1 MDLAAPAAASPT
13 EAAAAA
19 AIGRLDAV
27 GAAASADGTGAAEAP
42 PPDPALPLT
51 PEQLAEQAAA
61 EEAAN
66 REAQLERLLVKIQ
79 KNADFPSLRD
89 SVRGIQTLTR
99 SESVHMRTLTDEVLG
114 DPALTTKL
122 LRMINAAFYS
132 SVGAGSITSLSR
144 AIALMGFKPVG
155 MLVASLTL
163 FERLPKGPEGARVRH
178 EFSRAL
184 MAAMLANQFCPIR
197 RIEESAYI
205 TAMFQNLGP
214 MLAWMHFPAEAQEAE
229 ALLQAEGNAGDH
241 ESLQRASRQV
251 LGMSYDDMAQEVTRL
266 WGWPESLQ
274 NDLRRLEPSDPERPA
289 TKEEYLRVVATA
301 ANRLAAD
308 LEGCHSPEDQ
318 EACLAQFRARYGEPL
333 GLDEAALAEMVE
345 RARAQ
350 WSDLAVVLGIR
361 KLQPPPPK
369 PAAAGKPGPAAGASS
384 AAGAAAHGMGERR
397 DPARPPATALQMRS
411 RAALT
416 SALDTLSQRATSQAP
431 LGEVLQLAMS
441 QLHDALIL
449 QRVVIC
455 LRESGSGD
463 LVGRLGVGERAQKLT
478 PHFRVPMNPPGDLFG
493 LLCSKQADTLISDAS
508 EKAIAQRLPAWFRQH
523 LRAPCFL
530 LLPLTLDDK
539 PIGMIYGDRADTH
552 GLAVGPDE
560 LSLLKALRNQVVN
573 AMRLR
578 GAGG

>member
-1 MDLAAPAAASPT
+1 MDLAASAAASPPD
-13 EAAAAA
+13 ASAAA
-19 AIGRLDAV
+19 AIGRLDAA
-27 GAAASADGTGAAEAP
+27 GAAATADGTGAAEALL
-42 PPDPALPLT
+42 PDPALPLT

-61 EEAAN
+61 EAAAS

-205 TAMFQNLGP
+205 TAMFQNLGT

-229 ALLQAEGNAGDH
+229 ALLQAEGQVGDH

-301 ANRLAAD
+301 ANRLACE

-333 GLDEAALAEMVE
+333 GLDEVALAEMVE

-369 PAAAGKPGPAAGASS
+369 PVAAGKTGATTAAPS
-384 AAGAAAHGMGERR
+384 AAGAAQGTAERR
-397 DPARPPATALQMRS
+397 DPARPPVTAIQVRS
-411 RAALT
+411 KAALT
-416 SALDTLSQRATSQAP
+416 SALDTLSQRASSQAP
-431 LGEVLQLAMS
+431 LSEVLQLAMT
-441 QLHDALIL
+441 QLHEALIL

-463 LVGRLGVGERAQKLT
+463 LVGRLGVGERAQKVT
-478 PHFRVPMNPPGDLFG
+478 PHFRVPMNPPADLFG

-508 EKAIAQRLPAWFRQH
+508 EKTIAQRLPAWFRQH

-560 LSLLKALRNQVVN
+560 LSLLKALRNQVVI